1 MQIQYWQVSTL
12 FVLLKRKDKN
22 KSPSYLMTLHVDKLT
37 NEDKETKQKKK
48 TTKCVSTL
56 SVQTISDF
64 A

>member
-1 MQIQYWQVSTL
+1 
-12 FVLLKRKDKN
+12 
-22 KSPSYLMTLHVDKLT
+22 MTLHVDKLT